1 MLDDSNWP
9 ALYPFASHYLPLENG
24 VRLHYVD
31 EGEGSPILMVHGNPT
46 WSFYWR
52 RLIAAFGGRA
62 RCVAPDHVGCGLSD
76 KPREYPYRLAR
87 RRDDLVR
94 LIEKLDLR
102 GITLLVH
109 DWGGAI
115 GLGAALAAPE
125 RFARLVLFNTG
136 AFPPPYIPLR
146 IRICR
151 TPVLGRLAVQGLN
164 LFARAALSMA
174 TEKPE
179 RLTPAIC
186 AGLLAPYDTWSHRR
200 AIYEFVADIPANRHH
215 PTWRVLDDI
224 EAGLPRLAHLPTM
237 LVWGM
242 RDWCFRPDCLERF
255 VQIFPQ
261 AEVHRFEDCGHYV
274 VEDGHERIVP
284 LLEQFLEPAG
294 ATPTRSVSEESS
306 R

>member
-1 MLDDSNWP
+1 
-9 ALYPFASHYLPLENG
+9 
-24 VRLHYVD
+24 
-31 EGEGSPILMVHGNPT
+31 
-46 WSFYWR
+46 
-52 RLIAAFGGRA
+52 
-62 RCVAPDHVGCGLSD
+62 
-76 KPREYPYRLAR
+76 
-87 RRDDLVR
+87 
-94 LIEKLDLR
+94 
-102 GITLLVH
+102 
-109 DWGGAI
+109 
-115 GLGAALAAPE
+115 
-125 RFARLVLFNTG
+125 
-136 AFPPPYIPLR
+136 
-146 IRICR
+146 
-151 TPVLGRLAVQGLN
+151 
-164 LFARAALSMA
+164 MA

-242 RDWCFRPDCLERF
+242 RDWCFRPDY
-255 VQIFPQ
+255 
-261 AEVHRFEDCGHYV
+261 YV

>member
-1 MLDDSNWP
+1 MLDASDWRS
-9 ALYPFASHYLPLENG
+9 LYPFAPHYLPLADG
-24 VRLHYVD
+24 VRMHYVD
-31 EGEGSPILMVHGNPT
+31 EGEGQPLLMVHGNPT

-52 RLIAAFGGRA
+52 RLVTAFRGRF

-76 KPREYPYRLAR
+76 KPGDYPYTLAR

-94 LIEKLDLR
+94 LIEALDLR

-115 GLGAALAAPE
+115 GLGAALAAPD

-146 IRICR
+146 IRVCR
-151 TPVLGRLAVQGLN
+151 TPGVGRLAVQGLN
-164 LFARAALSMA
+164 VFARAALSMA

-179 RLTPAIC
+179 RLTPAIR

-200 AIYEFVADIPANRHH
+200 AIQEFVADIPANHRH
-215 PTWRVLDDI
+215 PTWRVLEKI
-224 EAGLPRLAHLPTM
+224 ESGLPRLAHLPAV

-255 VQIFPQ
+255 AQIFPH
-261 AEVHRFEDCGHYV
+261 AAVHPLEDCGHYV
-274 VEDGHERIVP
+274 VEDGHERIMP
-284 LLEQFLEPAG
+284 LLEQFLAASEPADLSASG
-294 ATPTRSVSEESS
+294 ARMP
-306 R
+306 

>member
-1 MLDDSNWP
+1 MLDASDWRS
-9 ALYPFASHYLPLENG
+9 LYPFESHYLPLADG
-24 VRLHYVD
+24 VRMHYVD
-31 EGEGSPILMVHGNPT
+31 EGEGQPLLMVHGNPT

-52 RLIAAFGGRA
+52 RLIAAFRGRA

-76 KPREYPYRLAR
+76 KPAEYPYTLAQ
-87 RRDDLVR
+87 RRDDLLR
-94 LIEKLDLR
+94 LIEKLDLKE
-102 GITLLVH
+102 ITLLVH

-136 AFPPPYIPLR
+136 AFRPPYIPLR
-146 IRICR
+146 IRVCR
-151 TPVLGRLAVQGLN
+151 TPVLGRIAVQGFN

-179 RLTPAIC
+179 RFTPAIR

-200 AIYEFVADIPANRHH
+200 AIYEFVADIPANRRH
-215 PTWRVLDDI
+215 PTCRVLEEI
-224 EAGLPRLAHLPTM
+224 ESGLPRLADLPAM
-237 LVWGM
+237 LIWGM

-261 AEVHRFEDCGHYV
+261 AAVHRLDDCGHYV

-284 LLEQFLEPAG
+284 LVEQFSLARNRPQ
-294 ATPTRSVSEESS
+294 
-306 R
+306 